1 MDDLDVDPIG
11 DGPVRVADGQVA
23 AADGRASPWRDARA
37 ADGGGGGV
45 DDELLDL
52 EFLELLL
59 LRLRPRGGRGAGLV
73 AVDEVLELAAL
84 GEDGGIGPLDV
95 FALFLLE
102 LEIGVDLPGE
112 DGQFPVGEVEGL
124 VAGGGEEGPVVGN
137 DQAGFLVAPEEV
149 LEEDLRPQVEEV
161 GRFVEEEE
169 RRLVEEQRGELDA
182 RLPAAGELRHRA
194 LELGG
199 LELELPGD
207 FAALPVGLGAVADQ
221 KLERRLAG
229 EKRIMLPQIAQPEP
243 GEADDVAG
251 VELLFAEDDPQEG
264 ALAGAVAADEPDL
277 AVVGDRG
284 GGVLEEDL
292 MAIPLRG
299 VLDVEEN
306 GHRRGRWARWGRAGR
321 AVGRAGGRAERRGQT
336 ERSGGGRAAGGARGG
351 RAGGGR

>member
-1 MDDLDVDPIG
+1 M
-11 DGPVRVADGQVA
+11 
-23 AADGRASPWRDARA
+23 
-37 ADGGGGGV
+37 
-45 DDELLDL
+45 
-52 EFLELLL
+52 
-59 LRLRPRGGRGAGLV
+59 
-73 AVDEVLELAAL
+73 AAL

-102 LEIGVDLPGE
+102 LEIGVDLPRE

-124 VAGGGEEGPVVGN
+124 VASGGKEGPVVGN

-207 FAALPVGLGAVADQ
+207 FAALPVGLGAIAHQ
-221 KLERRLAG
+221 KLKRRLAG
-229 EKRIMLPQIAQPEP
+229 EKRIVLTEIPEAEP

-251 VELLFAEDDPQEG
+251 VEFLFAEDDPQEG

-284 GGVLEEDL
+284 GGVLEENL

-306 GHRRGRWARWGRAGR
+306 GHRMGRGARWGRAGR
-321 AVGRAGGRAERRGQT
+321 GERAGGRAGRRQ
-336 ERSGGGRAAGGARGG
+336 SGGRSEGRQRQAEREG
-351 RAGGGR
+351 R

>member
-1 MDDLDVDPIG
+1 MDALDVDPSG
-11 DGPVRVADGQVA
+11 DGPVRVADGKVA
-23 AADGRASPWRDARA
+23 AANGRPSPRRDPRA

-59 LRLRPRGGRGAGLV
+59 LRLGPRGGRGAGLI
-73 AVDEVLELAAL
+73 AIDEVLELAAL

-102 LEIGVDLPGE
+102 LEIGVDLPRE

-124 VAGGGEEGPVVGN
+124 VASGGKEGPVVGN
-137 DQAGFLVAPEEV
+137 DQAGFLVAAEEV

-169 RRLVEEQRGELDA
+169 GRLVEEQRGELDA
-182 RLPAAGELRHRA
+182 GLPSAGELADRA
-194 LELGG
+194 LELRG
-199 LELELPGD
+199 LELELAGD
-207 FAALPVGLGAVADQ
+207 FAALPVGLGAIAHQ
-221 KLERRLAG
+221 KLKRRLAG
-229 EKRIMLPQIAQPEP
+229 EKRVVLAEIPEAQP

-264 ALAGAVAADEPDL
+264 ALAGAVAADEADL
-277 AVVGDRG
+277 AVIGDRG

-292 MAIPLRG
+292 VAIPLRG
-299 VLDVEEN
+299 VLNVEEN
-306 GHRRGRWARWGRAGR
+306 GHRGWR
-321 AVGRAGGRAERRGQT
+321 
-336 ERSGGGRAAGGARGG
+336 GAR
-351 RAGGGR
+351 